1 MEKHGFNPQS
11 KWRFQFLL
19 VAGKSMEI
27 NGGKLL

>member
-11 KWRFQFLL
+11 KWRFQFL
-19 VAGKSMEI
+19 AGKSMEI